1 MFKINKYYPKY
12 NIDPVYAQKQPYPSS
27 YYYPYPEP
35 KDTYGVNP
43 MTLKSLKTLDIDNYY
58 QYK

>member
-12 NIDPVYAQKQPYPSS
+12 NIDPVSAQKQPYPSS

-58 QYK
+58 